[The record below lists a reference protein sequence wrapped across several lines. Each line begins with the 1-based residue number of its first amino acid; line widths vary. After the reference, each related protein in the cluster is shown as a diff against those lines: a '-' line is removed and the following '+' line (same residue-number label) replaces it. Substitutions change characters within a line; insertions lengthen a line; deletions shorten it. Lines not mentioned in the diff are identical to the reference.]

1 MKECFWASKI
11 MHDHVDIDS
20 LRCCSDLWTPRV
32 FGVVFCSS
40 KSVCSQENEPQTT
53 SNALPLPHPK
63 NSTEKRHRSRLHWN
77 MKMSSFVGAAISR
90 SFDTLLGH
98 AGTLKATNFNLCNER
113 LKKQQPQ
120 QRELDRRSRKK
131 LFMIRK
137 FMHGLIYKMQIYSDC
152 THQLTSMISHE
163 LHHCAFVESVIS
175 DDSWRRRR
183 SLSWL
188 LR

>member
-1 MKECFWASKI
+1 MKECFLASKI

-20 LRCCSDLWTPRV
+20 LRCSSNLWTHSV
-32 FGVVFCSS
+32 FGVIFVAVNLFDHKK
-40 KSVCSQENEPQTT
+40 KSLRQHRMHCHCLTQ
-53 SNALPLPHPK
+53 K
-63 NSTEKRHRSRLHWN
+63 ITEKRRLHWN

-98 AGTLKATNFNLCNER
+98 AGTLKTTNFNLCNEK

-137 FMHGLIYKMQIYSDC
+137 FMHGLIFKMQIYSDC

-163 LHHCAFVESVIS
+163 LHHCAFVESVFS